1 MAPAWKSVR
10 AEAAAREAQSD
21 PAPWGWR
28 SFGLGIGERSFG
40 VGRHGIG
47 GMLTAAAEAE
57 RGASPWGSESLA
69 SGHEHLHDAREFV
82 LRAGG
87 VGGTEGASY
96 AEDVEGGGA
105 LHGRALRDGEEVMT
119 IALGPAR
126 AALGEGQ
133 RDRRGGTFDLIAKGG
148 TGGLRQGG
156 DHRGEFERDVKNS
169 RDVRGREAGYF
180 RARPARGKRW
190 AYPVPSR
197 RRAQAYER
205 SRREIHK
212 RAPAT
217 LRWSS
222 PRSGVIQKSGTPFK
236 RHGLIAA
243 LTGQGGDGDLRGGP
257 PPHPRDVATDVTA
270 AT

>member
-21 PAPWGWR
+21 PAPSGWR

-126 AALGEGQ
+126 GP
-133 RDRRGGTFDLIAKGG
+133 RRGSARSKRRHVRSDREGRDGRPSSG
-148 TGGLRQGG
+148 
-156 DHRGEFERDVKNS
+156 RGPSRRIRARRENS